1 MFTLF
6 NFYQIFT
13 TAISTIIF
21 TLNAL
26 IRSAICLFSIFA
38 FIFSD
43 QKLAPS
49 ETVLFYSDRDF
60 STLTWSYTEPRV
72 LTNMH
77 INPIPFDYPADP
89 NASFHYQDIQ
99 VGFILAGVL
108 WAVWR
113 LRYWSRMW
121 LPQKQS
127 AQTPCLN
134 WASSACY
141 KNFMAGAS
149 HSLHLN
155 LLP

>member
-1 MFTLF
+1 MR
-6 NFYQIFT
+6 
-13 TAISTIIF
+13 STIFLTFFIQYIVWRAVS
-21 TLNAL
+21 LH
-26 IRSAICLFSIFA
+26 SIFA

-108 WAVWR
+108 WAAWWF
-113 LRYWSRMW
+113 RYWSCMW
-121 LPQKQS
+121 LSLKQS

-141 KNFMAGAS
+141 KKFMAGVS

-155 LLP
+155 SLP

>member
-1 MFTLF
+1 MR
-6 NFYQIFT
+6 IMR
-13 TAISTIIF
+13 STIFLTFFIQYIVWRAVS
-21 TLNAL
+21 LH
-26 IRSAICLFSIFA
+26 SIFP

-113 LRYWSRMW
+113 LRYWSGMW
-121 LPQKQS
+121 LPRRPS
-127 AQTPCLN
+127 AGTPN
-134 WASSACY
+134 WMELVALAI
-141 KNFMAGAS
+141 KNLIARAA